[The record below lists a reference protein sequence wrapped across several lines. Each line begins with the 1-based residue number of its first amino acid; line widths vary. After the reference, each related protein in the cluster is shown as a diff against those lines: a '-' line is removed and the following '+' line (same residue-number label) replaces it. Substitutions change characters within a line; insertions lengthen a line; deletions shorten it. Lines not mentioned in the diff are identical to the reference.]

1 MSSPL
6 SALLA
11 LAALLGGVLLAVP
24 GQGIGRKRLRV
35 MVHLLSII
43 GFAAV
48 GSDLARR
55 GDVWAGV
62 GILAAGFLWTGGFWI
77 ASIRRRLRRGMRPQG
92 HSAADGPAGRALPAE
107 RLARSAAGD
116 PSAEDLAP
124 TEDLDPQEREILRRL
139 LAMGELRV
147 SEIATPRERIV
158 HADCSGGTAE
168 VLDQMQRSRHP
179 RIPVVD
185 GSVDRIVG
193 ILHAKDLAP
202 FVLEEKRSP
211 ALKGLMRRP
220 LFVSHDRTVAS
231 LLELF
236 RSQRSHMAVVV
247 DAYSRTVGLITRS
260 DLFRHL
266 SGGGEGG
273 GDG

>member
-1 MSSPL
+1 MSPPL
-6 SALLA
+6 VALLA
-11 LAALLGGVLLAVP
+11 LAALLGLLLLAVP
-24 GQGIGRKRLRV
+24 GQGGGWKRLRV
-35 MVHLLSII
+35 MIHLLSTI

-48 GSDLARR
+48 GSNLALH
-55 GDVWAGV
+55 GDVWAGI
-62 GILAAGFLWTGGFWI
+62 GILAVGFLWIGGFWVV
-77 ASIRRRLRRGMRPQG
+77 SIRRRLLRGARPHRLSTDRG
-92 HSAADGPAGRALPAE
+92 TSGLAPSTEKIEEGAGGEPSADDFVPAE
-107 RLARSAAGD
+107 
-116 PSAEDLAP
+116 E
-124 TEDLDPQEREILRRL
+124 LDPQEREILRRL

-168 VLDQMQRSRHP
+168 VLGMMHRSRHP

-202 FVLEEKRSP
+202 FVLEEKKSP

-236 RSQRSHMAVVV
+236 RSQRGHMAIVV
-247 DAYSRTVGLITRS
+247 DAYSRTIGLITRS

-266 SGGGEGG
+266 SGGGEGRA
-273 GDG
+273 DG